1 MTAPGG
7 IELYTDA
14 SGSIDH
20 GDTDCAGAYYG
31 DALIDDCG
39 VCNGDNADDLGC
51 GCFDPGP
58 SGCDETCG
66 STLEFDECGECGG
79 DGIDEGACDCDGN
92 TLDCADVCGGDA
104 ALDEC
109 GVCNGDGISEGTCDC
124 DGNVDLGCGCGE
136 GDGCLEVT
144 LDVELSS
151 GWTWFSL
158 NVIADDMTVSSIFED
173 IASDENLLRL
183 KSQTTIT
190 QYYEG
195 YGWYPDD
202 ELDVTETYK
211 VYSYSDDLLSVTG
224 TPADLLGP
232 VTLASGWNW
241 ISYLP
246 QSNLDVPTA
255 LLSLLDIDENGEEYS
270 KASLLKNQ
278 SQITNYYIGY
288 GWYGTLV
295 NMAPG
300 GGYII
305 YMLEEGELIY
315 VDPSD
320 ISRTYQEE
328 NEVFVSDLWNLNIH
342 DYEFDGNM
350 TASISLDGI
359 KSISDDDQLALFVG
373 DECRGYAEAMYFPLT
388 QEYVFH
394 LRAYSNLLNENMSLS
409 FFDSKTGKIY
419 EDVQNIEFISNMV
432 YGNALNTYDLSIST
446 MENSPFEY
454 RLSDANPNPFN
465 PSTTLNYY
473 VEENGIVNVSVFD
486 INGRLVKELTNSHRT
501 MGEHKITWAAENQS
515 SGVYLVRFEVNGFT
529 QIKKIM
535 LIK

>member
-1 MTAPGG
+1 
-7 IELYTDA
+7 
-14 SGSIDH
+14 
-20 GDTDCAGAYYG
+20 
-31 DALIDDCG
+31 
-39 VCNGDNADDLGC
+39 
-51 GCFDPGP
+51 
-58 SGCDETCG
+58 
-66 STLEFDECGECGG
+66 
-79 DGIDEGACDCDGN
+79 
-92 TLDCADVCGGDA
+92 
-104 ALDEC
+104 
-109 GVCNGDGISEGTCDC
+109 
-124 DGNVDLGCGCGE
+124 
-136 GDGCLEVT
+136 
-144 LDVELSS
+144 
-151 GWTWFSL
+151 
-158 NVIADDMTVSSIFED
+158 VIADDMTVSSIFED

-320 ISRTYQEE
+320 ISRTYQ
-328 NEVFVSDLWNLNIH
+328 
-342 DYEFDGNM
+342 
-350 TASISLDGI
+350 
-359 KSISDDDQLALFVG
+359 
-373 DECRGYAEAMYFPLT
+373 
-388 QEYVFH
+388 
-394 LRAYSNLLNENMSLS
+394 
-409 FFDSKTGKIY
+409 
-419 EDVQNIEFISNMV
+419 
-432 YGNALNTYDLSIST
+432 
-446 MENSPFEY
+446 
-454 RLSDANPNPFN
+454 
-465 PSTTLNYY
+465 
-473 VEENGIVNVSVFD
+473 
-486 INGRLVKELTNSHRT
+486 
-501 MGEHKITWAAENQS
+501 
-515 SGVYLVRFEVNGFT
+515 
-529 QIKKIM
+529 
-535 LIK
+535 